1 MVLLIAQTQGA
12 HILNSSLQLAFV
24 DLETT
29 GGNPLVDRIT
39 EVGVIFIDEGGVREW
54 SQLLNPKTRIPA
66 FIERL
71 TGITNEMVVNAP
83 CFEDI
88 AQELQTLLEGYLFI
102 AHNARFDYG
111 FLKNEFKRL
120 DIVFRPNILCTVK
133 LSRALFP
140 EHKHHNLDN
149 LITRHDLVV
158 SNRHR
163 ALSDAQLIHQFWQD
177 IHNRLEADHIAST
190 VKKLVGRP
198 SIPSYVNDDLI
209 QGLPDTP
216 GVYLFY
222 GENDLPLYVG
232 KSTHIKQRVVSHF
245 SSDHRHS
252 KEMSLSQQLRRIDY
266 IETAGEIGAL
276 LMEAQLIKT
285 LQPIHNRRLRRSNDL
300 CAWQLQQKAD
310 YVTPTL
316 TWADDLDFGAQENLY
331 GLFRTQR
338 DAHTALRKL
347 AQDNSLCLGVLGL
360 EKISKGRPCFA
371 RQLHKCQGACVGEES
386 MLSHALRLQKAMTK
400 MKINHWPYPGII
412 GLKEAQDLHLIDHW
426 CYLGTVQTE
435 SEISALLDNA
445 RPAFD
450 KDTYMILNKALKA
463 SPELVYIKRR

>member
-1 MVLLIAQTQGA
+1 M
-12 HILNSSLQLAFV
+12 AFV

-39 EVGVIFIDEGGVREW
+39 EVGVVLVDEVGVRQW
-54 SQLLNPKTRIPA
+54 SQLVFPQTRIPV

-71 TGITNEMVVNAP
+71 TGITNEMVFKAP
-83 CFEDI
+83 SFEDI
-88 AQELQTLLEGYLFI
+88 AQELNTLLKGYLFI

-120 DIVFRPNILCTVK
+120 DIVFRPDILCSVK

-140 EHKHHNLDN
+140 EHKHHNLDS
-149 LITRHDLVV
+149 LIARHDLTV
-158 SNRHR
+158 SDRHR
-163 ALSDAQLIHQFWQD
+163 ALGDAQLIYQFWQD
-177 IHNRLEADHIAST
+177 IHHRLDADHIAAT

-198 SIPSYVNDDLI
+198 SIPSHVDDALI

-222 GENDLPLYVG
+222 GENNLPLYVG
-232 KSTHIKQRVVSHF
+232 KSTHIKQRVLSHF

-276 LMEAQLIKT
+276 LKEAQLIKT

-300 CAWQLQQKAD
+300 CAWQLQQKTD
-310 YVTPTL
+310 YVTPVL
-316 TWADDLDFGAQENLY
+316 TWADDLDFGGQENLY
-331 GLFRTQR
+331 GLFRTQK
-338 DAHTALRKL
+338 DAHNTLRKL
-347 AQDNSLCLGVLGL
+347 SQDHGLCLGVLGL
-360 EKISKGRPCFA
+360 EKVTQGRPCFA

-386 MLSHALRLQKAMTK
+386 NLSHSLRLQQAMSK
-400 MKINHWPYPGII
+400 LKVSHWPYTGAI
-412 GLKEAQDLHLIDHW
+412 GLKEAEDLHVIDHW
-426 CYLGTVQTE
+426 CYLGTVQAE
-435 SEISALLDNA
+435 SEIPALLDSA
-445 RPAFD
+445 RAAFD
-450 KDTYMILNKALKA
+450 KDTYMILNKALKGC
-463 SPELVYIKRR
+463 PEVIYLKRP